1 MLDFNDFPSSE
12 KALRFFEEFSKIPR
26 GSGNTK
32 AIADYLVKFANDR
45 SLTVIR
51 DESNNVIIKK
61 GATSGF
67 ESRPGVIIQ
76 GHTDIVALKEPGCP
90 INMEKEGL
98 ELYRDGDYLR
108 ARGTTLGADDG
119 VAMAYALAILDSDNV
134 AHPALECVFTSDEE
148 TGLIGAT
155 NLDTSV
161 LDGRMLINLDSDE
174 EGIFTAGCAGGGRI
188 DITMPVKTKTH
199 IGQIYMLKIGGF
211 KGGHSGVE
219 IHKNRTNAIKCA
231 AEILSKLEG
240 LKLGKMEAGSA
251 DNAIPSDAY
260 AIFSTKSS
268 IIEISNIVNDVKD
281 ALPEEES
288 EAKFNIE
295 MSISSAKVMSVD
307 DSKNLLSM
315 ICEMPNGVTRM
326 SEDIEGLVETSLNMG
341 IIKLSDKAINLTIS
355 VRSAKGEEKAK
366 LISRVREIAECHG
379 AAVSVRGEYPAWEY
393 RRDSHLR
400 DVMCKVYGDMYGKDA
415 TVVTIH
421 AGLECG
427 IFSDKMDGL
436 DCVSIG
442 PDNHDIHTPDE
453 RLSLSS
459 FNRVYEYLINVLKN
473 L

>member
-1 MLDFNDFPSSE
+1 MLDFSDFPSSE

-32 AIADYLVKFANDR
+32 AIADYLVKFASDR

-51 DESNNVIIKK
+51 DESDNVIIKK
-61 GATSGF
+61 AATPGF
-67 ESRPGVIIQ
+67 EDRPGVIIQ
-76 GHTDIVALKEPGCP
+76 GHTDIVALKEPDCP

-98 ELYRDGDYLR
+98 DLYRDGDYLT

-119 VAMAYALAILDSDNV
+119 VAMAYALAILDSTEV
-134 AHPALECVFTSDEE
+134 EHPALECVFTSDEE

-155 NLDTSV
+155 NLDASV
-161 LDGRMLINLDSDE
+161 LDGRMLINIDSDE

-188 DITMPVKTKTH
+188 DISLPVKTKTH

-231 AEILSKLEG
+231 AEILSKLEK
-240 LKLGKMEAGSA
+240 LKLGKIEAGSA

-268 IIEISNIVNDVKD
+268 ILEISNIVNDVKD
-281 ALPEEES
+281 ALPEEECD
-288 EAKFNIE
+288 ARFNIE
-295 MSISSAKVMSVD
+295 MSISSAKVMSAP
-307 DSKNLLSM
+307 DSENLLAM
-315 ICEMPNGVTRM
+315 INEMPNGVTRM

-341 IIKLSDKAINLTIS
+341 IMKLSDKALDLTVS

-366 LISRVREIAECHG
+366 LISRVREIAEKHG
-379 AAVSVRGEYPAWEY
+379 ASVSVRGEYPAWEY

-400 DVMCKVYGDMYGKDA
+400 DVMCRVYQDMYGKAA

-436 DCVSIG
+436 DCISIG
-442 PDNHDIHTPDE
+442 PDNKDIHTPDE

>member
-1 MLDFNDFPSSE
+1 MLDFNDFHSSE

-119 VAMAYALAILDSDNV
+119 VAMAYALAILDSDDV

-161 LDGRMLINLDSDE
+161 LDGRMLINIDSDE

-231 AEILSKLEG
+231 AKILSKLEG
-240 LKLGKMEAGSA
+240 LKLGKMEAGCA

-295 MSISSAKVMSVD
+295 MSISSAKVMSVE

-341 IIKLSDKAINLTIS
+341 IIKLSDKALNLTIS

>member
-26 GSGNTK
+26 GSGNTG
-32 AIADYLVKFANDR
+32 AIADYLVKFANAR

-51 DESNNVIIKK
+51 DESDNVIIKK
-61 GATSGF
+61 AATPGF
-67 ESRPGVIIQ
+67 EGRPGVIIQ

-98 ELYRDGDYLR
+98 DIYRDGDYLT

-119 VAMAYALAILDSDNV
+119 VAMAYALAILDSDNIE
-134 AHPALECVFTSDEE
+134 HPALECVFTSDEE

-155 NLDTSV
+155 NLDASV
-161 LDGRMLINLDSDE
+161 LDGRMLINIDSDE

-188 DITMPVKTKTH
+188 DISLPVKTKTH

-231 AEILSKLEG
+231 AEILLKLES

-281 ALPEEES
+281 ALPKEECD
-288 EAKFNIE
+288 ATFNIE
-295 MSISSAKVMSVD
+295 MSISSAKVMSVE
-307 DSKNLLSM
+307 DSANLLAM
-315 ICEMPNGVTRM
+315 IGEMPNGVTRM

-341 IIKLSDKAINLTIS
+341 IMKLSDKSLDLTIS

-366 LISRVREIAECHG
+366 LISKVKEIAEGHG
-379 AAVSVRGEYPAWEY
+379 ASVSVRGEYPAWEY

-400 DVMCKVYGDMYGKDA
+400 DVMCKVYRDMYCKDA

-427 IFSDKMDGL
+427 IFSDKMEGL

-459 FNRVYEYLINVLKN
+459 FNRVYEYLINVLKS